1 MLFRLKLLTLIT
13 SFFLS
18 TSLIAETINY
28 SVTASGGKYYIDGEL
43 QKELTLVPGNTYVFN
58 GIPSFH
64 PFRFSTTANGTHAGG
79 SIYTDGVSE
88 TSNSVTIVV
97 DENTPD
103 LFYFCLYH
111 GANGGMG
118 SSAFITSVVEEE
130 NVPMLG
136 GYFLILMSA
145 VIFSIGLFFQR
156 MKKIVN

>member
-1 MLFRLKLLTLIT
+1 MEYLLFI
-13 SFFLS
+13 
-18 TSLIAETINY
+18 
-28 SVTASGGKYYIDGEL
+28 
-43 QKELTLVPGNTYVFN
+43 
-58 GIPSFH
+58 

-79 SIYTDGVSE
+79 TIYTDGVSE
-88 TSNSVTIVV
+88 TSNSVIVV

-103 LFYFCLYH
+103 LYYFCLYH

-136 GYFLILMSA
+136 SYFLILMSA